1 MSRTPSPSITQRFQ
15 TLLPLI
21 IFLLNLVD
29 NGRGRAAMRPR
40 NNNNGDT
47 SQDHFDQELPAHTQT
62 IIRGPVPGGDQ
73 FQPGLDEKEYV
84 LDLNNL
90 SNDNIVEQLQ
100 HLASALSTCGFD
112 GQLQKLR
119 LHHVTNDSV
128 TCNDG
133 SPAG

>member
-1 MSRTPSPSITQRFQ
+1 MTRTPPTQRLQ

-40 NNNNGDT
+40 NNDPGG
-47 SQDHFDQELPAHTQT
+47 QDHFDQELPARTQP
-62 IIRGPVPGGDQ
+62 IIRGPSPGGGDQ

-119 LHHVTNDSV
+119 LHHVTNRSV